1 MSKVLYLFKV
11 SMEKSAIELIRYKF
25 NTISDILSLYALF
38 ISMFLGIKIFG
49 TSMNVSSLSLGNT
62 LEGFVVGYFMWTI
75 MMMAYSDTSYS
86 IINDASRGTLEQLS
100 MSNLGL
106 HNILIVRS
114 ICNLLV
120 NLLISIV
127 LLFIIMYTTGYWIH
141 IKIVSILIPIF
152 IGIFSILGIGLI
164 FGGLALIFK
173 KIQSI
178 LNIVQYFLIA
188 LLLPLPASF
197 NPIISSLIPF
207 KPCSEMV
214 FGTMINGASFTEFS
228 LFDYRIMIGN
238 SIVYFGIG
246 LLIFNYCSK
255 LAKRKG
261 VLGQY

>member
-1 MSKVLYLFKV
+1 MRKVYYLFKV
-11 SMEKSAIELIRYKF
+11 SMEKSVIELIRYKF
-25 NTISDILSLYALF
+25 NTVSDILSLYALF
-38 ISMFLGIKIFG
+38 ISMFLGIEIFG

-62 LEGFVVGYFMWTI
+62 LEGFVVGYFIWTI

-114 ICNLLV
+114 ICNLFM
-120 NLLISIV
+120 NLLISLV

-141 IKIVSILIPIF
+141 IKIFSILIPIF

-188 LLLPLPASF
+188 LLLPLPDSF
-197 NPIISSLIPF
+197 GKITSVLIPF
-207 KPCSEMV
+207 RPSSKMIFS
-214 FGTMINGASFTEFS
+214 TMLEGMSFTGFS
-228 LFDYRIMIGN
+228 MFDYGLMIGN
-238 SIVYFGIG
+238 SIMYFGIG

>member
-1 MSKVLYLFKV
+1 
-11 SMEKSAIELIRYKF
+11 MEKSIIELIRYKF

-49 TSMNVSSLSLGNT
+49 TSMNVASLSLGNT

-114 ICNLLV
+114 ICNLFA

-188 LLLPLPASF
+188 LLLPLPDSF
-197 NPIISSLIPF
+197 NPIISILIPF
-207 KPCSEMV
+207 KPCSKMV
-214 FGTMINGASFTEFS
+214 FKTMLEGKSFIEFS
-228 LFDYRIMIGN
+228 MIDYGLMIVN
-238 SIVYFGIG
+238 SIIYFVIG